1 MGPLTP
7 RRALAVLLTASV
19 CAAPASAAPKR
30 ERADPAAEADV
41 ERLEIARDH
50 FQRGEQLARE
60 GKLEAALVEYEL
72 AEVAH
77 PSASLT
83 EAKQHLRDAIEA
95 RRAAAPRAA
104 APLAPAASSR
114 RPLRRFIAPIV
125 LAPLAL
131 GALVAGGALLGTVRA
146 DLDRLRDSCA
156 PACPP
161 AAVDP
166 LRSREPAAYALL
178 GIGGALL
185 VGDVVAWAV
194 LGARR
199 ERAIGTARFTV
210 APGLGAIAARGRF

>member
-83 EAKQHLRDAIEA
+83 EAKQHLRDEGAEGQRREDDRRDEAAQRPPA
-95 RRAAAPRAA
+95 RRGGGERRGGARGGGAARLDRVAQVLLGLRQGCARARD
-104 APLAPAASSR
+104 LGE
-114 RPLRRFIAPIV
+114 LV
-125 LAPLAL
+125 LDERGLELAL
-131 GALVAGGALLGTVRA
+131 AGELLPALEVIAR
-146 DLDRLRDSCA
+146 DLE
-156 PACPP
+156 
-161 AAVDP
+161 P
-166 LRSREPAAYALL
+166 LH
-178 GIGGALL
+178 
-185 VGDVVAWAV
+185 V
-194 LGARR
+194 
-199 ERAIGTARFTV
+199 
-210 APGLGAIAARGRF
+210 GLGAIAAGGRF